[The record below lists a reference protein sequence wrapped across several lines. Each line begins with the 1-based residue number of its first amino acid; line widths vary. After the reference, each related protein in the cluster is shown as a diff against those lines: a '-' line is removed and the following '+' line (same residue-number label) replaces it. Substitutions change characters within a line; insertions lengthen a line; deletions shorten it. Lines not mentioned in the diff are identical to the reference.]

1 MHLLT
6 KACLSLPMLLIC
18 GLASLAQGESLSI
31 AATDYKPYISDQ
43 LPDGG
48 ILTRV
53 LTEVLQKQGAD
64 YQLITVPN
72 NRAIEGAMQGAY
84 DATFGWA
91 YTPERA
97 QKMLYSDPIATFKMV
112 FFQRKANRIH
122 WTSMQQLTPYPIGVT
137 KGNFVSKEFS
147 ALSKQGKLKV
157 DEAFDDLS
165 GLRKLLM
172 KRIDLFPM
180 EIEAGQYL
188 IQSSLTVQEQQDLVP
203 SDEVIWQ
210 VPVYFLINRNVAG
223 ASEFMSKF
231 NQILHSLKEQGKL
244 DAAYRDTKA
253 KIDHRVLV
261 KK

>member
-1 MHLLT
+1 MHLFT
-6 KACLSLPMLLIC
+6 RACLCLPMLML
-18 GLASLAQGESLSI
+18 GVMPQLAYSDRLSI
-31 AATDYKPYISDQ
+31 AATDYKPYISEE

-53 LTEVLQKQGAD
+53 VTEILQKQGAD
-64 YQLITVPN
+64 YQLVTVPN

-91 YTPERA
+91 FTPERA

-122 WTSMQQLTPYPIGVT
+122 WTSMQELTPYPIGVT

-147 ALSKQGKLKV
+147 TLSKQGKLKV

-165 GLRKLLM
+165 GIRKLLV
-172 KRIDLFPM
+172 KRVDLFPM

-188 IQSSLTVQEQQDLVP
+188 IQSSLTLREQQELVP

-223 ASEFMSKF
+223 SAEFMSKF
-231 NQILHSLKEQGKL
+231 NQILHTLKEQGKL
-244 DAAYRDTKA
+244 DAAYKDTKT
-253 KIDHRVLV
+253 KIDHRMSS